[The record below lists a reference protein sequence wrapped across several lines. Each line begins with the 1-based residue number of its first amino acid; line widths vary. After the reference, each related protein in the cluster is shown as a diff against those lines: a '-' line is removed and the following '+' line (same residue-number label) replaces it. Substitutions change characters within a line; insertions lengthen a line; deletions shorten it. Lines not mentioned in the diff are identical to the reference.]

1 MRNKVLKKWKGN
13 ILARERWSQFLD
25 TPEFEAGFK
34 LLEAHAVPVYYPG
47 EDNDTVANRH
57 AYMAGFHQALSY
69 LSRMDELHTPTVQKE
84 MPEWDQ
90 DYILKVLAQKLAQEA
105 EEDQP

>member
-1 MRNKVLKKWKGN
+1 MRNRVLKKWKAN
-13 ILARERWSQFLD
+13 KLARERWSQFLE

-57 AYMAGFHQALSY
+57 AFMAGFHQALSY
-69 LSRMDELHTPTVQKE
+69 LSRMDEIHTPTAQKE
-84 MPEWDQ
+84 MPEWDE
-90 DYILKVLAQKLAQEA
+90 DYILRMLEKQQQQDQELDN
-105 EEDQP
+105 E